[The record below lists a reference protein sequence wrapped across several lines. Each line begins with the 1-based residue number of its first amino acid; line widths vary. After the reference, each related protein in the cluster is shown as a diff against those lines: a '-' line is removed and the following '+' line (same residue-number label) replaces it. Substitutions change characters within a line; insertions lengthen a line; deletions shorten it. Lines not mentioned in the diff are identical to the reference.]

1 MDGICFQMQP
11 KTKWVIGTSTRQHK
25 DVDAFFKNFAKW
37 ASSNDDATRTPHGH
51 GL

>member
-1 MDGICFQMQP
+1 MGRICFQVQP

-25 DVDAFFKNFAKW
+25 DVDAFKFFFANKVG
-37 ASSNDDATRTPHGH
+37 NDDDATRTPRGH